1 MKKNWLK
8 ICLPAFVLM
17 GMMSLTVSA
26 SMEAAVSAEGNPSSA
41 QENGYWVTK
50 VDDAGETV
58 RIFVYTEPVKW
69 EIREDADLGRCN
81 MDGSETPTPSAER
94 IAGVGQAEARL
105 AETPAEPEIVP
116 AAGLAETDG
125 DALAGTESVL
135 FFIALVGVLALAGLG
150 YALYR
155 AV

>member
-26 SMEAAVSAEGNPSSA
+26 SMEAAASAE
-41 QENGYWVTK
+41 ENGYWITK

-94 IAGVGQAEARL
+94 IAG
-105 AETPAEPEIVP
+105 
-116 AAGLAETDG
+116 AGLAETDG

>member
-1 MKKNWLK
+1 MVHLDHRG
-8 ICLPAFVLM
+8 ILLRQGLHRLPQLP
-17 GMMSLTVSA
+17 GHL
-26 SMEAAVSAEGNPSSA
+26 
-41 QENGYWVTK
+41 
-50 VDDAGETV
+50 
-58 RIFVYTEPVKW
+58 
-69 EIREDADLGRCN
+69 
-81 MDGSETPTPSAER
+81 
-94 IAGVGQAEARL
+94 GVGQAEARL
-105 AETPAEPEIVP
+105 AETLAEPEIVP

>member
-81 MDGSETPTPSAER
+81 MDGSETRRRPPS
-94 IAGVGQAEARL
+94 G
-105 AETPAEPEIVP
+105 
-116 AAGLAETDG
+116 
-125 DALAGTESVL
+125 
-135 FFIALVGVLALAGLG
+135 
-150 YALYR
+150 
-155 AV
+155 

>member
-26 SMEAAVSAEGNPSSA
+26 SMEAAASAE
-41 QENGYWVTK
+41 ENGYWITK

-81 MDGSETPTPSAER
+81 MDGSETPTPSAEW

>member
-26 SMEAAVSAEGNPSSA
+26 SMEAAASAE
-41 QENGYWVTK
+41 ENGYWITK

-94 IAGVGQAEARL
+94 IAGVGQAEAVWRRRRQSRRL
-105 AETPAEPEIVP
+105 SPRPVWRKRTATPSPERK
-116 AAGLAETDG
+116 ACCFSLRW
-125 DALAGTESVL
+125 SVCW
-135 FFIALVGVLALAGLG
+135 
-150 YALYR
+150 R
-155 AV
+155 